1 MNRRS
6 LFLMLAAGLL
16 ICGFGATQAR
26 AGTVVVT
33 EDEGTYNF
41 ALTSDG
47 AGHVS
52 ITYSLVSLTA
62 INGAALPSGPIA
74 ATFSGDALT
83 VSSTTTTALPYLGT
97 AVTSY
102 KLSEIPAGT
111 NTFGTGAGAITVA
124 TVSDSITGG
133 ATDPSGQFLNIVG
146 HVTGAPTT
154 LLDMSGAPTIY
165 DFSNFK
171 AGADLTLSFSK
182 VGADFA
188 AVILHG
194 GTISGTGGFSQ
205 SDAVSVS
212 APPQAVPEPASMAL
226 LGIGMTGFFAFRRFL
241 RRQAIT

>member
-16 ICGFGATQAR
+16 MCGFGATQAR
-26 AGTVVVT
+26 AGSVLVT

-41 ALTSDG
+41 AMTSDG
-47 AGHVS
+47 KGHVS

-62 INGAALPSGPIA
+62 INGAAIPSGPIA

-83 VSSTTTTALPYLGT
+83 VSSTTATALPYGGI
-97 AVTSY
+97 VTSY

-124 TVSDSITGG
+124 TVSDSVTGG

-154 LLDMSGAPTIY
+154 LLDMSGSTPIY

-171 AGADLTLSFSK
+171 AGGDLTLSFSK

-205 SDAVSVS
+205 SDASG
-212 APPQAVPEPASMAL
+212 PPQAVPEPASMAL

-241 RRQAIT
+241 RRKAIT